1 MAKGKK
7 VEDITPEDLHID
19 WDESAVKAKIGQ
31 LFKVIRQNLE
41 EALHPMTAFVIV
53 RRDATNIEDA
63 LKVLQDNT
71 DLLVHTVFALSDTL
85 NILTGDEEIAAILRK
100 RKVRKD

>member
-1 MAKGKK
+1 MAKGKQ
-7 VEDITPEDLHID
+7 VADITPEDLHID
-19 WDESAVKAKIGQ
+19 WDESAVKAKTDQ
-31 LFKVIRQNLE
+31 LFKVIRQSLE

-53 RRDATNIEDA
+53 RRDANNIEDA

-71 DLLVHTVFALSDTL
+71 DLLVHTAFALSDTL

-100 RKVRKD
+100 RKERKD